1 MPERIESEMGIFVI
15 RAWRTADGGM
25 RARLVATDDVTAE
38 PAQERFV
45 ATRETVLD
53 AVAEWID
60 EILSKS

>member
-1 MPERIESEMGIFVI
+1 MGIFVI